1 MHVVVDL
8 GVAGHDRA
16 VGERDV
22 LGQATAEQ
30 ARLEQAP
37 RSRVAGQHVLDPDA
51 ARSSRTSILA
61 DDQLLRDVDEST
73 REVAG
78 VGGTERGVGETLAG
92 AVRRDEVLEHRQAL
106 TEVAT

>member
-1 MHVVVDL
+1 MTSSSISVLRGIDGAVD
-8 GVAGHDRA
+8 
-16 VGERDV
+16 ERRV
-22 LGQATAEQ
+22 LGEAATEQ

-37 RSRVAGQHVLDPDA
+37 RLGTGDDAFDPDA
-51 ARSSRTSILA
+51 AARLAVFLA

-73 REVAG
+73 GQVAG

-92 AVRRDEVLEHRQAL
+92 TVRRDEVLEHRQAF